1 MDPINEHY
9 LMVSFSCGLE
19 GLSLKT
25 NFSNEGIILTAFSLP
40 TIYQKYVRLP
50 HVGDPIPNA
59 IMETSGH
66 ILETQ

>member
-25 NFSNEGIILTAFSLP
+25 NFSNEGIMQHCCAIIDILDLRIF
-40 TIYQKYVRLP
+40 
-50 HVGDPIPNA
+50 
-59 IMETSGH
+59 
-66 ILETQ
+66 

>member
-25 NFSNEGIILTAFSLP
+25 NFSNEGIVKNNMIEIQLGVYIV
-40 TIYQKYVRLP
+40 TIYCTFLTCTKIHLA
-50 HVGDPIPNA
+50 G
-59 IMETSGH
+59 
-66 ILETQ
+66 